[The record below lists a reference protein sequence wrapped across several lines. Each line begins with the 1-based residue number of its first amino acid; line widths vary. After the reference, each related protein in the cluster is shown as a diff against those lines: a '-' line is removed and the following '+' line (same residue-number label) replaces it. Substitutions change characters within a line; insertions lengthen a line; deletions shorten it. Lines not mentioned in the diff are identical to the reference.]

1 MLFFLFCFVLFFF
14 KVKTGLPGY
23 CFIVGKPRG
32 CQLIFKS
39 GVDEILWC
47 ITVHWIRPL
56 SMLLIGSQYLFTN
69 ILGKQVWDVVQFQIL
84 LKQRMLLKRGT
95 GNGERGTEVWERV
108 VSGNLHKNP
117 KWLVRI
123 TNPVRSMIEKRRN
136 NAWRRYFSCS

>member
-1 MLFFLFCFVLFFF
+1 M
-14 KVKTGLPGY
+14 
-23 CFIVGKPRG
+23 
-32 CQLIFKS
+32 
-39 GVDEILWC
+39 
-47 ITVHWIRPL
+47 RPL

-117 KWLVRI
+117 KWPVRI
-123 TNPVRSMIEKRRN
+123 KNPVRSMIEKRRN
-136 NAWRRYFSCS
+136 NA